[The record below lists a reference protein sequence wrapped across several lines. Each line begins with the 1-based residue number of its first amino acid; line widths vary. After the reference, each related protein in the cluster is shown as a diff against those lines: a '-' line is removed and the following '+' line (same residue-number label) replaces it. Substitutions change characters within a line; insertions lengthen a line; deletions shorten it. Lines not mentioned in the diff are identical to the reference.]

1 MRDGHF
7 RLGLLLSLQIADLPI
22 NSPAIRTLAETTRTS
37 NFTSLSR
44 TTLFLFLD
52 LLHSHRK
59 GRN

>member
-1 MRDGHF
+1 MRDDHF

-22 NSPAIRTLAETTRTS
+22 NSPSIRTLAETTRTNS
-37 NFTSLSR
+37 FIILTLS
-44 TTLFLFLD
+44 LFLD